1 MSSMP
6 KPGTVESYL
15 IRMPVIALLLATA
28 GAGAQT
34 ETPTVYAQ
42 AMVQPLPGQPGS
54 TQPSAWNQAYSW
66 RA

>member
-42 AMVQPLPGQPGS
+42 AMVQPLTARGRGTS
-54 TQPSAWNQAYSW
+54 S
-66 RA
+66 